1 MKNGASSQRRGSR
14 LRRDGHIVAVLACLA
29 TFAAACSGSASPS
42 PASSAHAASL
52 AFAQCMRD
60 HGYPRFP
67 DPDSAGNF
75 NMTGIDLNT
84 PRGRSA
90 GTACSSQVAPA
101 NPNPGQQNA
110 QALSQALKFSRC
122 MRAHGVTNFPD
133 PNPDGQNSFSNSK
146 GQAPLAQRAFTACRG
161 LLPGPSSGGG
171 STP

>member
-42 PASSAHAASL
+42 SASPAYAVSL
-52 AFAQCMRD
+52 AFAQCMRN

-67 DPDSAGNF
+67 GPDRAGNF
-75 NMTGIDLNT
+75 DLTGINLNT

-90 GTACSSQVAPA
+90 GGACSSQAAPA
-101 NPNPGQQNA
+101 NPGHQNA

-122 MRAHGVTNFPD
+122 MRVHGVTNFPD
-133 PNPDGQNSFSNSK
+133 PNPAGQNSFAASN
-146 GQAPLAQRAFTACRG
+146 GQVPLVRRALTACRR
-161 LLPGPSSGGG
+161 LLAGASSAGG
-171 STP
+171 SAP

>member
-1 MKNGASSQRRGSR
+1 MKNGAGSQRRESR
-14 LRRDGHIVAVLACLA
+14 LRRDRHIVAVVGCLA
-29 TFAAACSGSASPS
+29 TFAAACSGSATPS
-42 PASSAHAASL
+42 PASPAHAASL
-52 AFAQCMRD
+52 AFAQCMRN

-67 DPDSAGNF
+67 DPDSAGNL
-75 NMTGIDLNT
+75 NMTGINLNT

-90 GTACSSQVAPA
+90 GAACNAQVAPA

-133 PNPDGQNSFSNSK
+133 PNPDGQNSYAASN
-146 GQAPLAQRAFTACRG
+146 GQEPLVRRAFAACRR
-161 LLPGPSSGGG
+161 LLAGASSGGG

>member
-1 MKNGASSQRRGSR
+1 MKDRASSQRRESR
-14 LRRDGHIVAVLACLA
+14 LRPDGCIVAVLACLA
-29 TFAAACSGSASPS
+29 TFAAACSGPASPS
-42 PASSAHAASL
+42 PASSAYAASL
-52 AFAQCMRD
+52 AFAQCMRN

-75 NMTGIDLNT
+75 NMTGINLNT

-101 NPNPGQQNA
+101 NPGQQNA
-110 QALSQALKFSRC
+110 RALSQALKFSRC

-133 PNPDGQNSFSNSK
+133 PNPDGQNSYAASN
-146 GQAPLAQRAFTACRG
+146 GQVPLVRRAFAACRG
-161 LLPGPSSGGG
+161 LLAGASSGGG